1 MTRNEEVELKL
12 ELAPADVARFR
23 ALAPLGEPAREAA
36 AQVTTYYDTPE
47 GTLRKAGYSLR
58 LRRRRG
64 RTVQTVKERGGDSG
78 GFSARA
84 EWERRVS
91 GGGLDFE
98 ALEETPLGKILSKK
112 KLRGRLAVVSETRVR
127 RTVWNLKQGKS
138 AIELILDEGEVA
150 AGPLAEP
157 VCEVELEL
165 KGGRRADLFA
175 LARKLGEAV
184 PLRMGVESKSE
195 RGFRLAGKRRRRH
208 FKAEAVALG
217 PEMSVAE
224 AFAAI
229 VQACLRH
236 FRLNEPHVAPRDA
249 EALHQAR
256 VAIRRLRSAFALF
269 KPALAGD
276 EKLRLH
282 LRDVARALG
291 VARDLDV
298 VIANRRKAGSPTLVG
313 ELARLKAERRRAY
326 DRVKETLAAPDFPTL
341 ILDIVALAEAGGWR
355 ESELGK
361 RPVIGFADERLARQ
375 WRRLKKGG
383 GNVAAL
389 EPEARHRLRIE
400 AKRLR
405 YAAEFFAG
413 LTSKEK
419 RRERKAFMAAL
430 EDLQEFL
437 GALND
442 IETAKAVSPDLPPPG
457 NEAALLAGSQ
467 GALDA
472 LRDAGP
478 YWR

>member
-23 ALAPLGEPAREAA
+23 ALAPLGKPAREAA

-58 LRRRRG
+58 LRRKRG

-84 EWERRVS
+84 EWERRVAGS
-91 GGGLDFE
+91 ALDFE

-112 KLRGRLAVVSETRVR
+112 KLRGRLGIVSETRVR

-150 AGPLAEP
+150 AGPLSEP
-157 VCEVELEL
+157 ICEVELEL
-165 KGGRRADLFA
+165 KSGRRADLFA
-175 LARKLGEAV
+175 LARKLGDAL

-195 RGFRLAGKRRRRH
+195 RGFRLAGRRRRRH
-208 FKAEAVALG
+208 VKAEAVALA
-217 PEMSVAE
+217 PDMTVAE
-224 AFAAI
+224 AFAGI

-236 FRLNEPHVAPRDA
+236 FRLNEPHIPACDA

-276 EKLRLH
+276 EALRAR
-282 LRDVARALG
+282 LRDLARELG
-291 VARDLDV
+291 AARDLDV
-298 VIANRRKAGSPTLVG
+298 VIAKRRKSGVPPPPG
-313 ELARLKAERRRAY
+313 ERKRLRGERRQAY
-326 DRVKETLAAPDFPTL
+326 EAVNATLASLHLPAL
-341 ILDIVALAEAGGWR
+341 ILDIVAFAEAGAWR
-355 ESELGK
+355 DGELGK

-375 WRRLKKGG
+375 WRRLRKSGSDLS
-383 GNVAAL
+383 AL
-389 EPEARHRLRIE
+389 EPEPRHRLRIE

-405 YAAEFFAG
+405 YAAEFFVG

-419 RRERKAFMAAL
+419 RRDRNAFMAAL
-430 EDLQEFL
+430 EELQECL

-442 IETAKAVSPDLPPPG
+442 IETARAVSPDLPPPG
-457 NEAALLAGSQ
+457 DEAALLAGSQ
-467 GALDA
+467 QALDA
-472 LRDAGP
+472 LRRAGP
-478 YWR
+478 FWR